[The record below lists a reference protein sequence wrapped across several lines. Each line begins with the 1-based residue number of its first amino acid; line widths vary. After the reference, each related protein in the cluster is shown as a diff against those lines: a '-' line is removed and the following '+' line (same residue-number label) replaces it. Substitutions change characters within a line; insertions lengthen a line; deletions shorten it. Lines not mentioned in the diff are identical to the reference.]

1 MAIVRVGFLELWVRD
16 LDRSLEFY
24 QGLLGLRLEHR
35 EGKSAYLRGYEE
47 LEWSLKLTQAPFP
60 AVRALEGP
68 GAGPDLGP
76 AGRASPPARVRLG

>member
-47 LEWSLKLTQAPFP
+47 LEWSLKLTRLPSRRCGPWASRWTR
-60 AVRALEGP
+60 RAWS
-68 GAGPDLGP
+68 
-76 AGRASPPARVRLG
+76 RA